1 MKVREILCIDQK
13 MNGFFDGDFKR
24 RPNVSIGG
32 ASRKLTKDELLA
44 KAQREREQRQVSIF
58 FLQFLHTRKL
68 YTFLYRLQGNKM
80 QVL

>member
-1 MKVREILCIDQK
+1 

-44 KAQREREQRQVSIF
+44 KAQREREQRQVKLETF
-58 FLQFLHTRKL
+58 FFPI
-68 YTFLYRLQGNKM
+68 
-80 QVL
+80 

>member
-1 MKVREILCIDQK
+1 

-44 KAQREREQRQVSIF
+44 KAQREREQRQVRIELFIIF
-58 FLQFLHTRKL
+58 CMQKSFTLF
-68 YTFLYRLQGNKM
+68 FCRLRGNRM

>member
-1 MKVREILCIDQK
+1 

-44 KAQREREQRQVSIF
+44 KAQREREQRQVKLETF
-58 FLQFLHTRKL
+58 FLS
-68 YTFLYRLQGNKM
+68 
-80 QVL
+80 

>member
-1 MKVREILCIDQK
+1 

-44 KAQREREQRQVSIF
+44 KAQREREQRQVKLETFFSFLKESIAKKQYLF
-58 FLQFLHTRKL
+58 SLDCKRTKC
-68 YTFLYRLQGNKM
+68 
-80 QVL
+80 

>member
-1 MKVREILCIDQK
+1 

-44 KAQREREQRQVSIF
+44 KAQREREQRQVKLETFFFFPIKKALLKSNIF
-58 FLQFLHTRKL
+58 SP
-68 YTFLYRLQGNKM
+68 
-80 QVL
+80 